1 MPPLDKITINSLQFK
16 GLHGYYDR
24 ERVDGNEFEV
34 DVTAKG
40 DFRSA
45 IENDDLD
52 QTFNYE
58 IVEEVAE
65 NVLSGESEKLI
76 ETLCKK
82 IGDQLF
88 ERSPHIKKFSVT
100 VRKLKPPIKT
110 PAAFAEITMKWKR

>member
-1 MPPLDKITINSLQFK
+1 MDKITINSLKFI

-24 ERVDGNEFEV
+24 ERMDGNEFEV

-40 DFRSA
+40 DFKSA
-45 IENDDLD
+45 IENDDLT

-58 IVEEVAE
+58 IVEEVA
-65 NVLSGESEKLI
+65 GEILTGEPEKLI
-76 ETLCKK
+76 EALCKK

-88 ERSPHIKKFSVT
+88 ERSPHVKKLAVT
-100 VRKLKPPIKT
+100 VRKLNPPIKT

>member
-1 MPPLDKITINSLQFK
+1 MDKITINSLRFK

-24 ERVDGNEFEV
+24 ERAHGNEFEV
-34 DVTAKG
+34 DATAKG
-40 DFRSA
+40 YFKSA
-45 IENDDLD
+45 IEKNDLD

-58 IVEEVAE
+58 IVEEIAG

-88 ERSPHIKKFSVT
+88 ERSPHVKKLAVT
-100 VRKLKPPIKT
+100 VRKMNPPIKT
-110 PAAFAEITMKWKR
+110 PVAFAEITMKWKR